1 MSSSK
6 GVSNPS
12 AAAPPALPPNVAIFS
27 PKDPAAAKALTSGSV
42 FTRLTVSASIEP
54 AQLSKAL
61 EGSISESWC
70 LVHRNVVLIFD
81 NDQDAHHE
89 HFRAVCLAL
98 KDADIGLDV
107 AGCIFDATEV
117 VKAGFQLD
125 TMSSGSVLV
134 VDIMDGDDD
143 DDDSDDDDAEASL
156 GLLMKGD
163 SGATIS

>member
-1 MSSSK
+1 MSSDK
-6 GVSNPS
+6 GASNPS
-12 AAAPPALPPNVAIFS
+12 AAAPPALPPNVLIFS
-27 PKDPAAAKALTSGSV
+27 PKDPSAAKALTNGSV

-54 AQLSKAL
+54 AQLFKAL
-61 EGSISESWC
+61 KGSISESWC

-89 HFRAVCLAL
+89 HFRVVCLAV

-117 VKAGFQLD
+117 LKAGFQLD

-134 VDIMDGDDD
+134 VDIMDGDDN
-143 DDDSDDDDAEASL
+143 DDDSDDDAEASL
-156 GLLMKGD
+156 GLLMSGD